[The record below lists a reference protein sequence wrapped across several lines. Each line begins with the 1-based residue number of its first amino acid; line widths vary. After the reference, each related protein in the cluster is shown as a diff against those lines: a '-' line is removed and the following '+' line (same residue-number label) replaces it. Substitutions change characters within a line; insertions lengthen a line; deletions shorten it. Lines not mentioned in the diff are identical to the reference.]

1 MLLNLA
7 RLNQHH
13 PTYFFKIGQI
23 TTNYRWQAGIN
34 GNGTYSPVGYPAGA
48 GGGGTPNLLYE
59 KDPNFTFIPVND
71 DQIAQQLLKPMPP
84 EYFYLLFQQGWRV
97 DQLMRLMVDHIE
109 YTDPSDHQLHVIRN
123 DASATNESYWTFLR
137 ICALTYHLQRRGHLV
152 LSADQKFVPLI
163 SGLQLSDSKTA
174 PQAKDITDAL
184 AKNLV
189 WKQTPKPQPSNDK
202 ESKPG
207 DARDKDSKK
216 DSKEVDEAR
225 DTWQLG
231 QMVTEPKFKLTP
243 AYKKGAPGA
252 KGNTGDYQ
260 IEIDMPEL
268 VNVLSLDP
276 TLQILDS
283 NGLGFGILEASKSA
297 DSAVPQTCAQ
307 QAAAATKSEPCLPG
321 SAQLVM
327 RSLIGMMAAAAQEQ
341 DGFDDVMAA
350 LNKQIELCK
359 QDPIP
364 AVELQPLLAIHRDR
378 RGEPPLTPVLVR
390 LDYMDRRYLVADP
403 MPPDPESAKR
413 QADARAA
420 EIKGACSKSATDP
433 NEVQNRALAQQ
444 RAAVLNASWNRDN
457 FRIITQLAS
466 LISVD
471 ISKFP
476 VQQILQLRTQ

>member
-1 MLLNLA
+1 MKTNSACQNRFRISRGDSPKRTAPRIGVLAVLCFSIVFFSGCAAKSLRVDYKKYEDANAQSSNRQMLLNLA

-403 MPPDPESAKR
+403 MPPR
-413 QADARAA
+413 
-420 EIKGACSKSATDP
+420 
-433 NEVQNRALAQQ
+433 
-444 RAAVLNASWNRDN
+444 
-457 FRIITQLAS
+457 
-466 LISVD
+466 
-471 ISKFP
+471 
-476 VQQILQLRTQ
+476 